1 MPSAVIIF
9 ITQEDIFGK
18 DLAKYTFSEQC
29 EELEDLKL
37 EDGTTKIFLN
47 MTSKNGFQE
56 LVSLLQY
63 MEETKSSEEWEAVRM
78 NILEIGIERGIQQ
91 GRQQGTQQKL
101 EELVR
106 KKLQKG
112 CSVAEI
118 ADILEESEDTIRKIV
133 EN

>member
-1 MPSAVIIF
+1 MPPAVIIF

-18 DLAKYTFSEQC
+18 DLAKYTFSEQY

-47 MTSKNGFQE
+47 MTSKNGSQE

-63 MEETKSSEEWEAVRM
+63 MKETKSSEEWEAVRM

>member
-1 MPSAVIIF
+1 
-9 ITQEDIFGK
+9 
-18 DLAKYTFSEQC
+18 
-29 EELEDLKL
+29 
-37 EDGTTKIFLN
+37 
-47 MTSKNGFQE
+47 
-56 LVSLLQY
+56 
-63 MEETKSSEEWEAVRM
+63 M

-112 CSVAEI
+112 CSMAEI
-118 ADILEESEDTIRKIV
+118 ADIPEESEDTIRKIV